1 MIHIVLF
8 DLQSLDDPHQPALPN
23 IISVFE
29 RDLVVKFLC
38 DHHLAELLLLLGDG
52 LFEGGYAGLCLLDF
66 GLVGLEEGAFL
77 QAQLVGLVCADVCDG
92 FVGDSEGIFLA
103 DILIEHP
110 LLQLQPILLLEIIV
124 ILSPSLMQ
132 MLHLTLDTLLNLR
145 LLLI

>member
-1 MIHIVLF
+1 M
-8 DLQSLDDPHQPALPN
+8 
-23 IISVFE
+23 
-29 RDLVVKFLC
+29 R
-38 DHHLAELLLLLGDG
+38 DG
-52 LFEGGYAGLCLLDF
+52 LLEGSYAGFGLLDF

-77 QAQLVGLVCADVCDG
+77 EAQFVGLVCADVCDG
-92 FVGDSEGIFLA
+92 FVGDSEGIFLG

-132 MLHLTLDTLLNLR
+132 MLHLALDTLLNLH